1 MTNEVRKL
9 RVMFNKVGGNASKG
23 AQSTRITLPVTWV
36 KDLGITPENR
46 EIKTTYDGTKI
57 TIEPYVDKE

>member
-1 MTNEVRKL
+1 MTIEVRKL

-36 KDLGITPENR
+36 KDLGLTPENR
-46 EIKTTYDGTKI
+46 EVKTTYDGNKI
-57 TIEPYVDKE
+57 TIEPYEDEK